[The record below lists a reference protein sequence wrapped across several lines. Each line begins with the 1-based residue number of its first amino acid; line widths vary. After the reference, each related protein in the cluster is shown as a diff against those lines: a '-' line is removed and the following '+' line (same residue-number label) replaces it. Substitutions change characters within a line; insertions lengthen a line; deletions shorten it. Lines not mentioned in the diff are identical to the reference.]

1 MVIRGTP
8 KDASQYIVIN
18 NDDII
23 YQLSIKGIFPKYIDN
38 IQAYFNKRDITL
50 DIVNE
55 IIKG

>member
-8 KDASQYIVIN
+8 KDMDKYILID
-18 NDDII
+18 NDNII
-23 YQLSIKGIFPKYIDN
+23 YQLSVKNIFPKYIDN
-38 IQAYFNKRDITL
+38 TQAYFDKKDITL

>member
-8 KDASQYIVIN
+8 KDMDKYILID
-18 NDDII
+18 NDNII
-23 YQLSIKGIFPKYIDN
+23 YQLSVKNIFPKYIDN
-38 IQAYFNKRDITL
+38 IQAYFDKRDITL